1 MGGLFGGGGGG
12 SATKLSGVQ
21 VQTSLL
27 GEPIV
32 FGYGRARISCNLI
45 DYVGFKA
52 VEQQQG
58 GKGGG
63 GYKSYT
69 YSASVIMA
77 LCEGSITGVR
87 SVYKDSST
95 FTGGSALAQA
105 GLSLATGTLTQ
116 SPWGYMVSMFPD
128 HALGY
133 SSIAY
138 VYAQDYELGSGA
150 SLSNHGFE
158 VDFAI
163 QFGPNG
169 DAVAADI
176 ATDFLT
182 NASYGVTGWASGLIG
197 SWTDWANY
205 SKAANLLLSPVVD
218 SSGAASDFLKR
229 LSDQTNTDLVWSEGV
244 LKAKPLGDAAVTGN
258 SVTWTP
264 DLTPVYDLTEDD
276 FLGEVQL
283 EIADQSDAK
292 NYVQVE
298 FLDRAN
304 QYQPAIQVAQDL
316 DDIITYGLRKGD
328 VVQMHDICEAGIAQT
343 AAQLLLQRTLYIRDR
358 FVFQL
363 PEDFV
368 LLEPTDLVTLTT
380 TVDGMKL
387 NRRLVRIEDIDEDET
402 GAFEIV
408 AREVPGQT
416 ASAAVYASHSSAGYQ
431 PNPDVA
437 PGSVTNPVLFIP
449 PAGLLGIEGEA
460 WLAAGSSSPDWGG
473 CDVWVSADDVSYQR
487 IGTITAPARY
497 GTLTAA
503 LPSAADPD
511 NTNTLK
517 VDLTSSAGN
526 LASVTAAQMNAGGT
540 LSLVGNELVGYQ
552 NATLTAANKYD
563 LAPLRRGLYS
573 TTPAA
578 HSIGASFV
586 RLDDA
591 IFKIKYRSLS
601 VGNTLYVKLPSFNT
615 YGRGLEDLAGAT
627 AYSITLSAL
636 PTLSTPALAPA
647 SVTTPIIAP
656 GAVSGSTAA
665 SQSAGSVAGSGA
677 GYTTIVTRSI
687 AMAAA
692 GQVDIYA
699 SAQQAYASTVKDWGF
714 RIKVNGS
721 VVKEL
726 AYGSGRA
733 GFTEVLQLQAPGIA
747 LSSGTHSITLEWA
760 GEDAT
765 VSVSGGQISA
775 INRYV

>member
-32 FGYGRARISCNLI
+32 FGYGRARVSCNLI

-77 LCEGSITGVR
+77 LCEGPITGVR

-95 FTGGSALAQA
+95 FTGSGALAQA

-116 SPWGYMVSMFPD
+116 APWGYMVSMFPD

-133 SSIAY
+133 STLAY

-176 ATDFLT
+176 AADFLT

-197 SWTDWANY
+197 DWTDWSNY
-205 SKAANLLLSPVVD
+205 SKAANLLISPVIE
-218 SSGAASDFLKR
+218 SAGAGSDALKR
-229 LSDQTNTDLVWSEGV
+229 FSDQTNTDLVWSEGK
-244 LKAKPLGDAAVTGN
+244 LKAKPLGDATVTAN
-258 SVTWTP
+258 SVTWVP
-264 DLTPVYDLTEDD
+264 DLAPVYDLTEDD

-283 EIADQSDAK
+283 EIVDQSDAK
-292 NYVQVE
+292 NYVQIE

-328 VVQMHDICEAGIAQT
+328 VIQMHDICEASIAQI
-343 AAQLLLQRTLYIRDR
+343 AAQLLLQRSLYIRDR
-358 FVFQL
+358 FVFRL

-387 NRRLVRIEDIDEDET
+387 NRRLVRIEEINEDET
-402 GAFEIV
+402 GEFEIV

-416 ASAAVYASHSSAGYQ
+416 ASAAAYASHSSAGYQ

-437 PGSVTNPVLFIP
+437 PGSVTSPVLFIP
-449 PAGLLGIEGEA
+449 PAGLLALDGEA
-460 WLAAGSSSPDWGG
+460 WLAAGSNSPNWGG
-473 CDVWVSADDVSYQR
+473 CQVWISADGVSYQQ
-487 IGTITAPARY
+487 IGTITTPARY
-497 GTLTAA
+497 GTLTAS

-511 NTNTLK
+511 NTNTLA
-517 VDLTSSAGN
+517 VDLTSSAGT
-526 LASVTAAQMNAGGT
+526 LASVTAAQMDAGGT
-540 LSLVGNELVGYQ
+540 LSLVDDELVGYQ
-552 NATLTAANKYD
+552 TATLTAANNYD
-563 LAPLRRGLYS
+563 LTTLRRGLYGS
-573 TTPAA
+573 SPAA
-578 HSIGASFV
+578 HSIGARYV

-591 IFKIKYRSLS
+591 IFKITYTSLN
-601 VGNTLYVKLPSFNT
+601 VGNTLYVKLPSFNI
-615 YGRGLEDLAGAT
+615 YGRALEDISTVTAYTLSLTAMPALPAT
-627 AYSITLSAL
+627 ALATPSGTVTGTYAVQSADYLILANAAGGNVTVTL
-636 PTLSTPALAPA
+636 PTAAASKGRTLLIKKIDASTNTVTIDPAGTELIDGNA
-647 SVTTPIIAP
+647 TY
-656 GAVSGSTAA
+656 STAI
-665 SQSAGSVAGSGA
+665 QNL
-677 GYTTIVTRSI
+677 TIMIVC
-687 AMAAA
+687 
-692 GQVDIYA
+692 D
-699 SAQQAYASTVKDWGF
+699 
-714 RIKVNGS
+714 
-721 VVKEL
+721 
-726 AYGSGRA
+726 
-733 GFTEVLQLQAPGIA
+733 
-747 LSSGTHSITLEWA
+747 GTAWYI
-760 GEDAT
+760 
-765 VSVSGGQISA
+765 V
-775 INRYV
+775 

>member
-1 MGGLFGGGGGG
+1 MAGLFGGGGGG
-12 SATKLSGVQ
+12 GETKLAGVQ

-52 VEQQQG
+52 IEKQQS

-69 YSASVIMA
+69 YTASVIMA
-77 LCEGSITGVR
+77 LCEGPITGVR

-116 SPWGYMVSMFPD
+116 APWGYMTSLFPT

-138 VYAQDYELGSGA
+138 VYAQDYALGSGA

-182 NASYGVTGWASGLIG
+182 NASYGVTGWGSGLIG
-197 SWTDWANY
+197 DWTDWANY
-205 SKAANLLLSPVVD
+205 TKAANLLLSPVAD
-218 SSGAASDFLKR
+218 SSGAGADFLKR
-229 LSDQTNTDLVWSEGV
+229 LADQSNTDLYWSEGV
-244 LKAKPLGDAAVTGN
+244 LKAKPLGDATVTGN
-258 SVTWTP
+258 SVTWSP

-276 FLGEVQL
+276 FLGEVQM
-283 EIADQSDAK
+283 EIVDQSDAK
-292 NYVQVE
+292 NYVAVE

-304 QYQPAIQVAQDL
+304 QYQPAPMPAQDL

-328 VVQMHDICEAGIAQT
+328 VTQMHDICEASIAQT

-358 FVFQL
+358 FVFRL

-387 NRRLVRIEDIDEDET
+387 NRRLLRIEEINEDET
-402 GAFEIV
+402 GESEYV

-416 ASAAVYASHSSAGYQ
+416 ASAAAYASHSSAGYQ

-437 PGSVTNPVLFIP
+437 PGSVTSPALFIP

-460 WLAAGSSSPDWGG
+460 WLAAGSSSANWGG
-473 CDVWVSADDVSYQR
+473 CQVWVSADGVSYQQ

-503 LPSAADPD
+503 LANAADPD

-517 VDLTSSAGN
+517 VDLTNSAGA
-526 LASVTAAQMNAGGT
+526 LGSVTAAQMNAGGT
-540 LSLVGNELVGYQ
+540 LSLIDNELVAYQ
-552 NATLTAANKYD
+552 NATLTAAYKYD
-563 LAPLRRGLYS
+563 LAPLRRGLYGTS
-573 TTPAA
+573 HAA
-578 HSIGASFV
+578 HSNGARFV

-591 IFKIKYRSLS
+591 IFKIKYNSLN
-601 VGNTLYVKLPSFNT
+601 VGNTLYVKLPSFNI
-615 YGRGLEDLAGAT
+615 YGRALEDIAGV
-627 AYSITLSAL
+627 SSFTLSLAAL
-636 PTLSTPALAPA
+636 PTLPGTAIGSGAVNTGN
-647 SVTTPIIAP
+647 IAN
-656 GAVSGSTAA
+656 GAVSGSRSGT
-665 SQSAGSVAGSGA
+665 QSGSLAGSGA
-677 GYTTIVTRSI
+677 TFTTIATTGAFTLAV
-687 AMAAA
+687 AA
-692 GQVDIYA
+692 QVDIFA
-699 SAQQAYASTVKDWGF
+699 TVNQAYSGAVKDWGL
-714 RIKVNGS
+714 RIS
-721 VVKEL
+721 VDGTPVKTI
-726 AYGSGRA
+726 AYGGGRVGYSEA
-733 GFTEVLQLQAPGIA
+733 ISLSAPGVA
-747 LSSGTHSITLEWA
+747 LSAGSHTITLEWA
-760 GEDAT
+760 GTDAT
-765 VSVSGGQISA
+765 ITASGGQISA

>member
-12 SATKLSGVQ
+12 SETKLAGVQ

-32 FGYGRARISCNLI
+32 FGYGRTRISCNLI

-77 LCEGSITGVR
+77 LCEGPITGVR

-95 FTGGSALAQA
+95 FTGSGALAQA

-133 SSIAY
+133 SSLAY
-138 VYAQDYELGSGA
+138 VYAQDYSLGSGA

-182 NASYGVTGWASGLIG
+182 NASYGVTGWANGLIG
-197 SWTDWANY
+197 DWTDWSNY
-205 SKAANLLLSPVVD
+205 AKAANLLISPVID
-218 SSGAASDFLKR
+218 SSGAAADVLKR
-229 LSDQTNTDLVWSEGV
+229 LSEQTNTDLYWSEGK
-244 LKAKPLGDAAVTGN
+244 LKAKPLGDATVTAN
-258 SVTWTP
+258 SVTWVP

-283 EIADQSDAK
+283 EIVDQSDAK
-292 NYVQVE
+292 NYVTVE

-304 QYQPAIQVAQDL
+304 QYQPAPMPAQDL

-328 VVQMHDICEAGIAQT
+328 VTQMHDICEASIAQI
-343 AAQLLLQRTLYIRDR
+343 AAQLLLQRSLYIRDR
-358 FVFQL
+358 FVFRL

-387 NRRLVRIEDIDEDET
+387 NRRLVRIEEINEDET
-402 GAFEIV
+402 GESEYV

-416 ASAAVYASHSSAGYQ
+416 ATAAAYASHSSAGYQ

-437 PGSVTNPVLFIP
+437 PGSVTSPVLFIP
-449 PAGLLGIEGEA
+449 PSGLLTLDGEA
-460 WLAAGSSSPDWGG
+460 WLAAGSSSPNWGG
-473 CDVWVSADDVSYQR
+473 CQVWVSADGVSYQQ
-487 IGTITAPARY
+487 IGTITTPARY

-503 LPSAADPD
+503 LANAADPD

-517 VDLTSSAGN
+517 VDLTSSAGT

-540 LSLVGNELVGYQ
+540 LSLVDNELVGYQ
-552 NATLTAANKYD
+552 TATLTAANKYD
-563 LAPLRRGLYS
+563 LTTLRRGLYGS
-573 TTPAA
+573 SPAA
-578 HSIGASFV
+578 HSIGGRYV

-591 IFKIKYRSLS
+591 IFKIKYSGLN
-601 VGNTLYVKLPSFNT
+601 VGNTLYVKLPSFNI
-615 YGRGLEDLAGAT
+615 YGRALEDIST
-627 AYSITLSAL
+627 VSAYTLSLTSLPAL
-636 PTLSTPALAPA
+636 PASTLSTPSGTVTGSYTVQSGDYLILANAAGGNVTVSLPA
-647 SVTTPIIAP
+647 
-656 GAVSGSTAA
+656 AA
-665 SQSAGSVAGSGA
+665 SSTGRTLLIKKTDSSSNTVTIDPNGAELIDGSATYVTAIQNL
-677 GYTTIVTRSI
+677 TVMIVC
-687 AMAAA
+687 
-692 GQVDIYA
+692 
-699 SAQQAYASTVKDWGF
+699 
-714 RIKVNGS
+714 NGTAWYI
-721 VVKEL
+721 V
-726 AYGSGRA
+726 
-733 GFTEVLQLQAPGIA
+733 
-747 LSSGTHSITLEWA
+747 
-760 GEDAT
+760 
-765 VSVSGGQISA
+765 
-775 INRYV
+775 

>member
-32 FGYGRARISCNLI
+32 FGYGRARVSCNLI

-77 LCEGSITGVR
+77 LCEGPITGVR

-95 FTGGSALAQA
+95 FTGSGALAQA

-116 SPWGYMVSMFPD
+116 APWGYMVSRFPD

-133 SSIAY
+133 STLAY

-182 NASYGVTGWASGLIG
+182 NASYGVTGWGSGLIG
-197 SWTDWANY
+197 DWTDWSNY
-205 SKAANLLLSPVVD
+205 TKAANLLLSPVVD
-218 SSGAASDFLKR
+218 SAGAASDFLKR
-229 LSDQTNTDLVWSEGV
+229 LSDQTNTDFYWSEGV

-264 DLTPVYDLTEDD
+264 NLTPVYDLTEDD

-283 EIADQSDAK
+283 EIVDQSDAK
-292 NYVQVE
+292 NYVTVE

-304 QYQPAIQVAQDL
+304 QYQPAPMPAQDL

-328 VVQMHDICEAGIAQT
+328 VTQMHDICEAGIAQI

-358 FVFQL
+358 FVFRL

-387 NRRLVRIEDIDEDET
+387 NRRLVRIEEINEDET
-402 GAFEIV
+402 GELEIV

-416 ASAAVYASHSSAGYQ
+416 ASAAAYASHSSAGYQ

-437 PGSVTNPVLFIP
+437 PGSVTSPVLFIP
-449 PAGLLGIEGEA
+449 PTGLLALDGEA
-460 WLAAGSSSPDWGG
+460 WLAAGSSSANWGG
-473 CDVWVSADDVSYQR
+473 CQVWISADDVSYQQ
-487 IGTITAPARY
+487 IGTITTAARY

-517 VDLTSSAGN
+517 VDLTNSAGT
-526 LASVTAAQMNAGGT
+526 LTGVTAAQMNAGGT
-540 LSLVGNELVGYQ
+540 LSLVDNELVGYQ

-563 LAPLRRGLYS
+563 LAPLRRGLYGS
-573 TTPAA
+573 SPAA
-578 HSIGASFV
+578 HSIGGRFV

-591 IFKIKYRSLS
+591 IFKIKYNSLN
-601 VGNTLYVKLPSFNT
+601 VGNTLYVKLPSFNI
-615 YGRGLEDLAGAT
+615 YGRALEDISTVT
-627 AYSITLSAL
+627 AYTLSLTAMPAL
-636 PTLSTPALAPA
+636 PATSLSTPSGTVTGSYTVQSSDYLILANAA
-647 SVTTPIIAP
+647 S
-656 GAVSGSTAA
+656 GAVTINLPAA
-665 SQSAGSVAGSGA
+665 SLSKGRTLLVKKIDSSANTVTIDPNGA
-677 GYTTIVTRSI
+677 ELIDGLATYATAIQNLTIMIVC
-687 AMAAA
+687 
-692 GQVDIYA
+692 
-699 SAQQAYASTVKDWGF
+699 
-714 RIKVNGS
+714 NGTAWYI
-721 VVKEL
+721 V
-726 AYGSGRA
+726 
-733 GFTEVLQLQAPGIA
+733 
-747 LSSGTHSITLEWA
+747 
-760 GEDAT
+760 
-765 VSVSGGQISA
+765 
-775 INRYV
+775 

>member
-1 MGGLFGGGGGG
+1 MGGLFGGGGG
-12 SATKLSGVQ
+12 SETKLAGVQ

-27 GEPIV
+27 GEPVV
-32 FGYGRARISCNLI
+32 FGYGRARVSCNLI
-45 DYVGFKA
+45 DYVAFKA
-52 VEQQQG
+52 TEQQQG

-77 LCEGSITGVR
+77 LCEGPITGVR
-87 SVYKDSST
+87 SIYKDSST
-95 FTGGSALAQA
+95 FTGASALAQA

-116 SPWGYMVSMFPD
+116 APWGYMVSMFPD

-138 VYAQDYELGSGA
+138 VYAQDYSLGSGA

-182 NASYGVTGWASGLIG
+182 NVSYGVTGWGSGLIG
-197 SWTDWANY
+197 DWTDWSNY
-205 SKAANLLLSPVVD
+205 AKAANLLISPVIE
-218 SSGAASDFLKR
+218 SAGAASDVLKR
-229 LSDQTNTDLVWSEGV
+229 FSDQTNTEFVWSEGK
-244 LKAKPLGDAAVTGN
+244 LKARPLGDASVTGN

-264 DLTPVYDLTEDD
+264 DLTPAYDLTEDD
-276 FLGEVQL
+276 FLDEVQL
-283 EIADQSDAK
+283 EIIDQSDAK

-328 VVQMHDICEAGIAQT
+328 VVQMHDICEASIAQI
-343 AAQLLLQRTLYIRDR
+343 AAQLLLQRSLYIRDR
-358 FVFQL
+358 FVFRL

-387 NRRLVRIEDIDEDET
+387 NRRLVRIEEINEDET
-402 GAFEIV
+402 GELEIV

-416 ASAAVYASHSSAGYQ
+416 ASAAAYASHSSAGYQ

-449 PAGLLGIEGEA
+449 PAGLLALDGEA
-460 WLAAGSSSPDWGG
+460 WLAAGSNSANWGG
-473 CDVWVSADDVSYQR
+473 CQVWVSADGVSYQQ
-487 IGTITAPARY
+487 IGTITTPARY

-503 LPSAADPD
+503 LANAADPD
-511 NTNTLK
+511 NTNTLS
-517 VDLTSSAGN
+517 VDLTNSAGT

-540 LSLVGNELVGYQ
+540 LSLVDNELVGYQ
-552 NATLTAANKYD
+552 TATLTAANKYD
-563 LAPLRRGLYS
+563 LTTLRRGLYS
-573 TTPAA
+573 SSPAA
-578 HSIGASFV
+578 HSIGGRYV

-591 IFKIKYRSLS
+591 IFKIKYKSLN
-601 VGNTLYVKLPSFNT
+601 VGNTLYVKLPSFNI
-615 YGRGLEDLAGAT
+615 YGRALEDISTISPVTLSLTALPALPAT
-627 AYSITLSAL
+627 ALNTPSGTVTGTYTVQPADYLILANAAGGNVTVNL
-636 PTLSTPALAPA
+636 PAA
-647 SVTTPIIAP
+647 
-656 GAVSGSTAA
+656 AA
-665 SQSAGSVAGSGA
+665 SKGRTLLIKKTDSSANTVTIDPNGAELIDGSST
-677 GYTTIVTRSI
+677 YSTSIQNLTI
-687 AMAAA
+687 M
-692 GQVDIYA
+692 
-699 SAQQAYASTVKDWGF
+699 TVCD
-714 RIKVNGS
+714 
-721 VVKEL
+721 
-726 AYGSGRA
+726 
-733 GFTEVLQLQAPGIA
+733 
-747 LSSGTHSITLEWA
+747 GTAWYI
-760 GEDAT
+760 
-765 VSVSGGQISA
+765 V
-775 INRYV
+775 

>member
-1 MGGLFGGGGGG
+1 MGGLFGGGGG
-12 SATKLSGVQ
+12 SETKLAGVQ

-32 FGYGRARISCNLI
+32 FGYGRARVSCNLI

-52 VEQQQG
+52 TEQQQG

-77 LCEGSITGVR
+77 LCEGPIGGVR

-95 FTGGSALAQA
+95 FTGGSALSQA
-105 GLSLATGTLTQ
+105 GVSLATGTLTQ
-116 SPWGYMVSMFPD
+116 SPWGYMVSMFPS

-133 SSIAY
+133 STIAY

-182 NASYGVTGWASGLIG
+182 NASYGVTGWTTGLTG
-197 SWTDWANY
+197 SWTNWSDY
-205 SKAANLLLSPVVD
+205 TKAANLLLSPVVD
-218 SSGAASDFLKR
+218 SSGAGADFLKR
-229 LSDQTNTDLVWSEGV
+229 LSDQTNTEFVWSEGV
-244 LKAKPLGDAAVTGN
+244 LKAKPLGDATVTAN

-316 DDIITYGLRKGD
+316 DDIVTYGLRKGD
-328 VVQMHDICEAGIAQT
+328 VVQMHDICDAGIAQT
-343 AAQLLLQRTLYIRDR
+343 AAQLLLQRSLYIRDR
-358 FVFQL
+358 FVFHL

-380 TVDGMKL
+380 TVDGMQL
-387 NRRLVRIEDIDEDET
+387 NRRLVRIEEINEDET
-402 GAFEIV
+402 GEFEIV

-416 ASAAVYASHSSAGYQ
+416 ASAAAYASHSSAGYQ

-437 PGSVTNPVLFIP
+437 PGSVTSPVLFIP
-449 PAGLLGIEGEA
+449 PAGLLGIDGEA
-460 WLAAGSSSPDWGG
+460 WLAAGSNNPNWGG
-473 CDVWVSADDVSYQR
+473 CQVWVSADGVSYQQ
-487 IGTITAPARY
+487 IGTIATAARY

-511 NTNTLK
+511 NTNTLA
-517 VDLTSSAGN
+517 VDLTNSAGT
-526 LASVTAAQMNAGGT
+526 LASVTAAQMNAGGS
-540 LSLVGNELVGYQ
+540 LSLVDNELVGYQ
-552 NATLTAANKYD
+552 TATLTAANKYD
-563 LAPLRRGLYS
+563 LTPLRRGLYG
-573 TTPAA
+573 TALAA
-578 HSIGASFV
+578 HSIGGRYV

-591 IFKIKYRSLS
+591 IFKIKYKSLN
-601 VGNTLYVKLPSFNT
+601 VGNTLYVKLPSFNL
-615 YGRGLEDLAGAT
+615 YGRALEDISTVSAYTVSLAN
-627 AYSITLSAL
+627 L
-636 PTLSTPALAPA
+636 PTLTNDSMPPGYVSALIASSYVVDADPLDGLLQAMPTSINVETHTRVYSDKTVSVTGTTLTTEDDGTTAIAASTLYHVYYDDAGRAGGGVSLKATRTSSNAANGASAPYRHYVGSISTPATG
-647 SVTTPIIAP
+647 VTTPVTGG
-656 GAVSGSTAA
+656 GAVPG
-665 SQSAGSVAGSGA
+665 GWR
-677 GYTTIVTRSI
+677 YT
-687 AMAAA
+687 
-692 GQVDIYA
+692 D
-699 SAQQAYASTVKDWGF
+699 F
-714 RIKVNGS
+714 R
-721 VVKEL
+721 
-726 AYGSGRA
+726 
-733 GFTEVLQLQAPGIA
+733 
-747 LSSGTHSITLEWA
+747 
-760 GEDAT
+760 
-765 VSVSGGQISA
+765 
-775 INRYV
+775 